1 MDKPRRTRLIGG
13 PQDGV
18 IGELEGPPPPTLSFG
33 ENGGFTYTL
42 TSDPR
47 RRDKVLQYRYDPVHS
62 PAHQLVVQ
70 ADRDAIAEVAENE
83 GITVLE
89 VLARAKARRAAA
101 RASGAQRP
109 ADALFEEAE
118 RLGLTPEQLLEQG
131 FDLST
136 LYLPEGAR
144 P

>member
-1 MDKPRRTRLIGG
+1 VDKARRARLIGG

-18 IGELEGPPPPTLSFG
+18 IGELEGAVPPTLSFG

-42 TSDPR
+42 VSDPR

-70 ADRDAIAEVAENE
+70 ADRDAIREVAEAE

-89 VLARAKARRAAA
+89 VLARARERRAAA
-101 RASGAQRP
+101 ARAGNVKP
-109 ADALFEEAE
+109 ADALFAEAE
-118 RLGLTPEQLLEQG
+118 RLGLTPEALLEQG
-131 FDLST
+131 FDLAS
-136 LYLPEGAR
+136 LFPEGAR
-144 P
+144 S